1 MSTLARWC
9 HRRRLLVLLLWL
21 ACLVGLGVASGV
33 AGDGYRTDFTLPDSE
48 SSTALDLMSEA
59 TPDTAGAT
67 AGVVWEVDEGSVADA
82 APRDR
87 VEAALAQIAALPGVG
102 SVVGPWDEGGAGQI
116 GAGER
121 IAYARIAFTEQSY
134 ELDKGLVQNVIDT
147 ARAAATEGLTVELG
161 GEAISV
167 AEEPSAAASEIV
179 AVVFGAVVL
188 FVAFGSLVGM
198 AVPLVIA
205 VAGVGTAML
214 SMGLLAHG
222 IGIADIAPT
231 LGALIGLG
239 VGIDYALFIVTR
251 HRSGL
256 KAGLGPEESVVT
268 ALDTAGR
275 AVVFAAITVILSV
288 LGLFALGMGFLNGVA
303 IAAAL
308 TVLCTVLASVTLL
321 PALLGFMGM
330 RVLRPRERRELAEQG
345 PAAAPARPGLIA
357 RWAAVVERRPL
368 LLSAVAVLVI
378 AVLAAPTLS
387 LRLGNSDQGTN
398 PDSFTSRKA
407 YDMLAEGFGPGFN
420 GPLLLVAE
428 AGDEAGRQ
436 ALGALTRDLP
446 GVPGVAEVHAY
457 PMQAG
462 SPIGIV
468 QVTPRTSPQAEETSE
483 LISRLREE
491 VIPQA
496 AEGTDLHVYVGGQT
510 AVNDDFSDTIADRMF
525 LFIGV
530 IVALGCLLLLLAFR
544 SLVIPLTAAVMNL
557 MAALA
562 AFGVVVAA
570 FQWGWVSDAV
580 GMGTGP
586 VEPFLPVLM
595 LPVLFGLSMDYQVFL
610 VSRMHEEW
618 VHGRDNRRAVIVGQS
633 ETGRVITAAAT
644 IMIAVFLAFIL
655 GGQRV
660 ISMFGA
666 GLAVAVA
673 LDAFI
678 LRTVLVPAA
687 MHVLGRSN
695 WWLPGWLDRV
705 LPHLSVERPG
715 SPAARPPAGATAA
728 PAADASAPVGSG
740 H

>member
-1 MSTLARWC
+1 MSSLARWC
-9 HRRRLLVLLLWL
+9 YRRRLIVVLAWVAL
-21 ACLVGLGVASGV
+21 LVGLGVATGT

-48 SSTALDLMSEA
+48 SSTALDLMTEA
-59 TPDTAGAT
+59 TPTAAGAT
-67 AGVVWEVDEGSVADA
+67 ANVVWEVEDGSVDDTGPRQRMTEALTRIADM
-82 APRDR
+82 
-87 VEAALAQIAALPGVG
+87 PGVG
-102 SVVGPWDEGGAGQI
+102 SVVGPWDEGGASQT
-116 GAGER
+116 GEDGR
-121 IAYARIAFTEQSY
+121 IAYAQVTFTDQSY
-134 ELDKGLVQNVIDT
+134 ELDTGLVQDVVDT
-147 ARAAATEGLTVELG
+147 ARDAAGDGLAVEVG
-161 GEAISV
+161 GTAVSV
-167 AEEPSAAASEIV
+167 VEEPSAHASEVVAIV
-179 AVVFGAVVL
+179 AGAVVL
-188 FVAFGSLVGM
+188 FIAFGSLAGM
-198 AVPLVIA
+198 AVPLIIA
-205 VAGVGTAML
+205 VAGVGSAIL
-214 SMGLLAHG
+214 GMGLLAHG
-222 IGIADIAPT
+222 IDIADIAPT

-251 HRSGL
+251 HRNGL
-256 KAGLGPEESVVT
+256 KAGRDAEQSVVT

-275 AVVFAAITVILSV
+275 AVVFAGITVILSL

-303 IAAAL
+303 IAASL
-308 TVLCTVLASVTLL
+308 TVLCTMLASVTLL
-321 PALLGFMGM
+321 PALLALLGP
-330 RVLRPRERRELAEQG
+330 RVLSRRERRALATTG
-345 PAAAPARPGLIA
+345 PVSGADSSGLLA
-357 RWAAVVERRPL
+357 RWAAVVERRPV

-378 AVLAAPTLS
+378 AVLAVPTLS

-398 PDSFTSRKA
+398 PDDYTSRKA

-428 AGDEAGRQ
+428 VPAPADQ
-436 ALGALTRDLP
+436 AALAALAEDVR
-446 GVPGVAEVHAY
+446 GVDGVAGVVGPAVPE
-457 PMQAG
+457 G
-462 SPIGIV
+462 TGIGIV
-468 QVTPRTSPQAEETSE
+468 QVTPTTSPQAEETSE
-483 LISRLREE
+483 LIERLRGE

-496 AEGTDLHVYVGGQT
+496 EEGTGMRVHVGGQT
-510 AVNDDFSDTIADRMF
+510 AVNDDFSATIAERMPMF
-525 LFIGV
+525 VLV
-530 IVALGCLLLLLAFR
+530 IVVLGCVLLLLAFR

-618 VHGRDNRRAVIVGQS
+618 VHSRDNRRAVIVGQS

-644 IMIAVFLAFIL
+644 IMIAVFCAFIL

-660 ISMFGA
+660 IAMFGA

-687 MHVLGRSN
+687 MHLLGRSN
-695 WWLPGWLDRV
+695 WWLPGWMDRV
-705 LPHLSVERPG
+705 LPHLSVERPD
-715 SPAARPPAGATAA
+715 PDA
-728 PAADASAPVGSG
+728 PASAPAPAGTGRKENVPTRR
-740 H
+740 

>member
-21 ACLVGLGVASGV
+21 ACLVGLGVASGI

-48 SSTALDLMSEA
+48 SSTALDLLSEA

-67 AGVVWEVDEGSVADA
+67 ASVVWEVDEGSVSDPE
-82 APRDR
+82 PRR
-87 VEAALAQIAALPGVG
+87 RIQQALDEIAAMPGVG

-116 GAGER
+116 AESER
-121 IAYARIAFTEQSY
+121 IAYARVAFTDQSY
-134 ELDKGLVQNVIDT
+134 ELDKGLVQDVIDT
-147 ARAAATEGLTVELG
+147 AQDAATEQLTVELG

-167 AEEPSAAASEIV
+167 AEEPSAAASEVV
-179 AVVFGAVVL
+179 AIVFGAIVL

-222 IGIADIAPT
+222 IDIADISPT

-256 KAGLGPEESVVT
+256 QAGLEPEQSVVT

-275 AVVFAAITVILSV
+275 AVVFAAITVILAV

-308 TVLCTVLASVTLL
+308 TVLCTVLASITLL

-330 RVLRPRERRELAEQG
+330 RVLRPKERRALAEHG
-345 PAAAPARPGLIA
+345 PITEPAKPGLIA

-368 LLSAVAVLVI
+368 PLAALAVLVI

-398 PDSFTSRKA
+398 PDSYTSRKA

-428 AGDEAGRQ
+428 TGDESGRQ
-436 ALGALTRDLP
+436 ALGTLTRELP
-446 GVPGVAEVHAY
+446 RVPGVAEVNAHPA
-457 PMQAG
+457 PAD
-462 SPIGIV
+462 SAISIV
-468 QVTPRTSPQAEETSE
+468 QVTPETSPQAEETSE

-491 VIPQA
+491 VIPEVTQ
-496 AEGTDLHVYVGGQT
+496 GTDLHVYVGGQT
-510 AVNDDFSDTIADRMF
+510 AVNDDFSATIADRMF

-618 VHGRDNRRAVIVGQS
+618 VRTRDNRRAVIVGQG

-687 MHVLGRSN
+687 MHLLGRSN
-695 WWLPGWLDRV
+695 WWLPRWLDRV
-705 LPHLSVERPG
+705 LPHLSVERP
-715 SPAARPPAGATAA
+715 AAPVPHASTAAGAA
-728 PAADASAPVGSG
+728 PAEAASTPVGRG
-740 H
+740 R